1 MSDPAH
7 DPETSPERAR
17 QYVAEVMPLLLGRAA
32 ANLGVA
38 DDDGQRIPEPNP
50 RAAHVALLSAAEVLE
65 YLGPRIGEDMEAP
78 LRAALAR
85 LERLFEHQH
94 PDLAGGSPK
103 RTPTGSLQEI
113 VAAGWAEPEDAS

>member
-1 MSDPAH
+1 MPDPAL

-32 ANLGVA
+32 ANLGLA
-38 DDDGQRIPEPNP
+38 DDHGYRIPDPNP

-65 YLGPRIGEDMEAP
+65 YMGPRIGEDMEVP

-85 LERLFEHQH
+85 LERLFEGRH
-94 PDLAGGSPK
+94 PDLAGVVPK

-113 VAAGWAEPEDAS
+113 VAAGWADPDDPS